1 LRIDVLFS
9 PWDQSELNHRW
20 ITYLGYRSIMKAD
33 TTVTTRLAACPVRFR
48 PDDTSE
54 MVTQFLFGEYAKV
67 IEYRKDGW
75 VHIELSHDG
84 YQGWIDGKMLLRSE
98 TPTEGTA
105 YCCLDIFGQV
115 FSDKHSTWISLGANL
130 PDYDGILAKV
140 GGGTFRYSGQVTN
153 MDELV
158 PSTERIEKVSRRLL
172 NVPYLWGGRTP
183 LGLDCSG
190 YTQLVYKCCGVLLK
204 RDAKDQALEGDMVD
218 FVSEA
223 RVGDLAFF
231 SKKSD
236 RITHVGIV
244 LPENK
249 IIHASGRVRIDT
261 LDHYGI
267 YNEEI
272 QEYTHRLKIIRR
284 YIP

>member
-1 LRIDVLFS
+1 
-9 PWDQSELNHRW
+9 
-20 ITYLGYRSIMKAD
+20 MKTD
-33 TTVTTRLAACPVRFR
+33 TTVTTILATCPVRIR
-48 PDDTSE
+48 PDETSE

-67 IEYRKDGW
+67 KEYRKDSW
-75 VHIELSHDG
+75 AYIQLLYDG
-84 YQGWIDGKMLLRSE
+84 YEGWIDSKMLLQSDM
-98 TPTEGTA
+98 PIEGTVF
-105 YCCLDIFGQV
+105 CCLDIFGQA
-115 FSDKHSTWISLGANL
+115 FSDTHSTWISLGANL
-130 PDYDGILAKV
+130 PGYDGLIAKV
-140 GGGTFRYSGQVTN
+140 GGISFRYSGQVTRL
-153 MDELV
+153 DELV
-158 PSTERIEKVSRRLL
+158 PSSDRIEKVSRRLL

-183 LGLDCSG
+183 IGLDCSG
-190 YTQLVYKCCGVLLK
+190 YTQLVYKCCGLQIK
-204 RDAKDQALEGDMVD
+204 RDAKDQALEGEMID

-244 LPENK
+244 LAENR
-249 IIHASGRVRIDT
+249 IIHASGRVRIDA

-284 YIP
+284 YI